1 MSAVVNVEELLKF
14 EPKEMLDGLKT
25 DLKIKFQDGVV
36 EDMPYREVIL
46 LRYIL
51 EVFKHI
57 PGTKIV
63 SKFRPAKYYVNGSF
77 SSKTIIEVCENIFQ
91 AAVEEFLIPNN
102 GKRSMLNDFYDS
114 LYGMLNTIYNEVIF
128 SKLHYAPGINIE
140 DFLEIQYN
148 PKLIKALQKLEK
160 EPNPDNVNACYTV
173 LDNLLRNEYKGNP
186 VAEGYMAGFINSRQ
200 IYQML
205 GPRGY
210 IAELDGKI
218 FSKPITSSFVL
229 GMKDIYESA
238 VESTSARKA
247 LSVSTEG
254 IKKTEYFAREL
265 QLVAMYIENLV
276 DGDCGSK
283 EYIVRYVRPD
293 NGKGVSDLKTL
304 LGKRYLNEETGKEEY
319 ITNNHKHLIGKTIKL
334 RSPLTCKH
342 PDKRCV
348 CSACFGQLS
357 YAIAETDNL
366 GHACSVEVTRQVSQ
380 TVLSFK
386 HLMTSSNL
394 VSISLDE
401 IASEF
406 LMIKDNNYLIFKP
419 GIFNSIN
426 TKIELVIE
434 QTQAFGLKDLNNQ
447 IDIYKLQL
455 SSVSSIKDFIIRV
468 TNKQGVVTEY
478 PINLNPTK
486 GQKKYS
492 LFTYEFI
499 QHCLDGNTSLDDDE
513 RFIINIT
520 NYNKNDYFL
529 YLPEVEFNFLGLAS
543 SIKSEFKHLQVMTG
557 IASKETPES
566 KLHRLY
572 ELLNTKFDI
581 NIAIVEVIVY
591 AFTVCSLRLNNY
603 DIGRHSD
610 DKQLLPI
617 RTIIKNRSLGAAY
630 GWENVIKIIF
640 SASSFNGNN
649 AVSHPLDVLFTPNEV
664 LLERNG
670 TVE

>member
-1 MSAVVNVEELLKF
+1 MAIVNVEELLKF
-14 EPKEMLDGLKT
+14 EPKEILEGLKT

-51 EVFKHI
+51 DVFKHI
-57 PGTKIV
+57 PGTRIV
-63 SKFRPAKYYVNGSF
+63 SKFRPSRYYVNGSF
-77 SSKTIIEVCENIFQ
+77 SSKTLIEVCENIFQ
-91 AAVEEFLIPNN
+91 AAVEEYILPNN
-102 GKRSMLNDFYDS
+102 GSRSMLNDFYNS
-114 LYGMLNTIYNEVIF
+114 LFGMLNKIYNELIF
-128 SKLHYAPGINIE
+128 AKLHHAPGINIE

-148 PKLIKALQKLEK
+148 PKLVKALEKLEK
-160 EPNPDNVNACYTV
+160 EPNPDNVNACYEV
-173 LDNLLRNEYKGNP
+173 LDNILKHEHKSNP
-186 VAEGYMAGFINSRQ
+186 VAEGYNAGFINPRQ

-218 FSKPITSSFVL
+218 FNRPITSSFIL
-229 GMKDIYESA
+229 GMKNIYESA
-238 VESTSARKA
+238 IESTSARKA
-247 LSVSTEG
+247 LAVSTDG

-265 QLVAMYIENLV
+265 QLVAMYVEKLV

-283 EYIVRYVRPD
+283 EYISRYVRED

-304 LGKRYLNEETGKEEY
+304 LGKRYLNEETNKEEY
-319 ITNNHKHLIGKTIKL
+319 ITNNHKHLIGKTIKI

-386 HLMTSSNL
+386 HLMSSSNL
-394 VSISLDE
+394 VSITLDD
-401 IASEF
+401 IASQF
-406 LMIKDNNYLIFKP
+406 LMIQDNNYLIFKP
-419 GIFNSIN
+419 QIFNSIN
-426 TKIELVIE
+426 SKIELIIE
-434 QTQAFGLKDLNNQ
+434 QSQAFGLKDLNKQ
-447 IDIYKLQL
+447 IDIFKLQL
-455 SSVSSIKDFIIRV
+455 SSVSSIKEFIIRI

-478 PINLNPTK
+478 PINLCPVK

-499 QHCLDGNTSLDDDE
+499 QYCLNGNTMLDEEE
-513 RFIINIT
+513 RFIIDIT
-520 NYNKNDYFL
+520 NYCNNEYFL
-529 YLPEVEFNFLGLAS
+529 YLPEVEFNFLGLAT
-543 SIKSEFKHLQVMTG
+543 SIKSEFKHLQVITG
-557 IASKETPES
+557 IASKDTPES
-566 KLHRLY
+566 KLHKLY

-581 NIAIVEVIVY
+581 NIAIVEVIIY

-603 DIGRHSD
+603 DIGRNSD
-610 DKQLLPI
+610 DKQLSPI

-630 GWENVIKIIF
+630 GWEHVIKIIF

-664 LLERNG
+664 LMERNG